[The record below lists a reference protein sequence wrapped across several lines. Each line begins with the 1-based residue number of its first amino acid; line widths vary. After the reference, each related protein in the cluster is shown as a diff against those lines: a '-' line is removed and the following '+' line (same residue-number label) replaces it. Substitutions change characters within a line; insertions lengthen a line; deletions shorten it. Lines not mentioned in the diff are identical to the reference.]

1 MKLTTSKKVN
11 VDFCLPEFSET
22 KIVSWKF
29 HLDNQNNS
37 RYDMI
42 LVRDLIHALGLDIK
56 FSENIIIGGDVP
68 NQGCS
73 APMVDL
79 INYEVKSLTDKIVK
93 S

>member
-1 MKLTTSKKVN
+1 
-11 VDFCLPEFSET
+11 
-22 KIVSWKF
+22 
-29 HLDNQNNS
+29 
-37 RYDMI
+37 MI
-42 LVRDLIHALGLDIK
+42 LVRDLINALGLDIK
-56 FSENIIIGGDVP
+56 FSKNIIIGGDVP